1 MKALRRLGKTARTFL
16 LVTLLGY
23 DVDPKGSKLGV
34 NEEEASRMQS
44 IFELYRKHR
53 GANQEMGF
61 PPSVQKDD
69 P

>member
-34 NEEEASRMQS
+34 NEEVATSDGMQVLQLDAQPVVEAR
-44 IFELYRKHR
+44 
-53 GANQEMGF
+53 
-61 PPSVQKDD
+61 
-69 P
+69 